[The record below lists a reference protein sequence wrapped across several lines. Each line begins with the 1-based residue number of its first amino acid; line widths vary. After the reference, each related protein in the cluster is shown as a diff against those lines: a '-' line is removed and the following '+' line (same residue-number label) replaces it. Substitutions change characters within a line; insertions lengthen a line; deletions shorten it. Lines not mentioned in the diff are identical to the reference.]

1 MMATQKRAKRNSSG
15 QPAIQ
20 TNAEQNAAPT
30 VPAVGPTISVTAR
43 PLRDPATGT
52 RLPASPA
59 AERAAMVR
67 RRKLIAAGVILLA
80 LLVAFLVYRSLTSE
94 VPTTATP
101 AVAPTVAAAQPV
113 AAAPIV
119 APAIAPTV
127 AADAAPIAADAARIA
142 PPTAA
147 AAAAPIAAPAVL
159 PTAAAVAATPAVPT
173 AAPAAAITC
182 PTIAGLPLFAGATC
196 TEQKSDQDD
205 GVTKLENTYTAGAT
219 ADEIRRFYE
228 SAFASNGWTLSK
240 FAYDISSG
248 QRRAS
253 IDVDT
258 DQGPSGVIT
267 TIRLT
272 EYVAAAPAGTT
283 CAPIAGLPAFPNA
296 TCVKFDIDQ
305 DDGLFKAKHS
315 YSTSASPE
323 EVRHFYETALSQN
336 GWTGPD
342 FQYELQQGLRHVK
355 VEVETKQGTQGS
367 FTEFR
372 IAEK

>member
-1 MMATQKRAKRNSSG
+1 MATQKRAKRNSSG

-30 VPAVGPTISVTAR
+30 APAVGPTISVIASQ
-43 PLRDPATGT
+43 PHDPATST
-52 RLPASPA
+52 RSPASPA
-59 AERAAMVR
+59 AERAAMAQR
-67 RRKLIAAGVILLA
+67 RNIIVAGVSLLA
-80 LLVAFLVYRSLTSE
+80 LLLAFLAYRSLASE
-94 VPTTATP
+94 TPTLSTPAAIPTTP
-101 AVAPTVAAAQPV
+101 AQPASV
-113 AAAPIV
+113 ATVPAAT
-119 APAIAPTV
+119 AQPAIAPTALAAVAIPAAPV
-127 AADAAPIAADAARIA
+127 AAPAIL
-142 PPTAA
+142 PTAA
-147 AAAAPIAAPAVL
+147 AAAAPG
-159 PTAAAVAATPAVPT
+159 
-173 AAPAAAITC
+173 AAIACT
-182 PTIAGLPLFAGATC
+182 TIAGLPLFAGASC
-196 TEQKSDQDD
+196 TDQDSDLDD
-205 GVTKLENTYTAGAT
+205 GVTKLKNTYAVGAT

-228 SAFASNGWTLSK
+228 SSFASNGWTLGDFK
-240 FAYDISSG
+240 YDINQG

-258 DQGPSGVIT
+258 DQGPSGLIT
-267 TIRLT
+267 TVRLT

-323 EVRHFYETALSQN
+323 EVRHFYETALTQN

-342 FQYELQQGLRHVK
+342 FQYDLQQGLRRLQ
-355 VEVETKQGTQGS
+355 VEVKTKQGPQGS
-367 FTEFR
+367 FSEFG